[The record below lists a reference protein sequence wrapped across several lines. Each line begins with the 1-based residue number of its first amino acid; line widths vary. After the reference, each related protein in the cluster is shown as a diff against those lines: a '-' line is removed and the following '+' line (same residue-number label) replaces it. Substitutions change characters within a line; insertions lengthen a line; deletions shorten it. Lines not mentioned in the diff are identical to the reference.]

1 MSDSFESL
9 SPDAALSAVE
19 ESHGFRL
26 DATLNPY
33 SSYVNRVYGVKRED
47 GESLV
52 VKFYR
57 PGRWTEEAILE
68 EHRFLLDCVEAE
80 IPVVAPIPGLD
91 GKTLYRA
98 RANQDGNAR
107 AAEGGDAGG
116 NEGAAAGGDAA
127 GNEGAAAGGD
137 AAGNAG
143 GNEGAASG
151 IPFAVFPKMGGRN
164 FEADGDEDLIRL
176 GALLG
181 RCHAAGIRR
190 DAPHRLTCLPGTLT
204 ASFVEELLSQK
215 LVHPKWAPDF
225 ARVCHETLE
234 LISPAFEG
242 VALQRIHGDC
252 HRGNII
258 DRPGTGLF
266 LIDFDDMMMGP
277 AVQDL
282 WMILPGY
289 AHDSGREIGL
299 LLSGYQEFH
308 GFDPESLRLIEPLRF
323 MRIIYFL
330 AWRARQRNDF
340 WFRKSFPDWG
350 TEAFWIKEIEDL
362 RSQAEVIRKEQWK

>member
-1 MSDSFESL
+1 MPDSFDSL

-33 SSYVNRVYGVKRED
+33 SSYVNRVYGVKKED

-57 PGRWTEEAILE
+57 PGRWTEEAIHE

-80 IPVVAPIPGLD
+80 IPVVAPLPGLD
-91 GKTLYRA
+91 GRTLYRTRGA
-98 RANQDGNAR
+98 GEDETG
-107 AAEGGDAGG
+107 AA
-116 NEGAAAGGDAA
+116 GAAAGAVSTEAVSPG
-127 GNEGAAAGGD
+127 EQ
-137 AAGNAG
+137 
-143 GNEGAASG
+143 G
-151 IPFAVFPKMGGRN
+151 ILFSVFPKMGGRN
-164 FEADGDEDLIRL
+164 FEADGDQDLIRL

-190 DAPHRLTCLPGTLT
+190 AAPHRLTCLPGTLT
-204 ASFVEELLSQK
+204 RSFVDELLSQK
-215 LVHPKWAPDF
+215 LVHPKHAPDF
-225 ARVCHETLE
+225 QKICRETLD
-234 LISPAFEG
+234 LISPVFEG
-242 VALQRIHGDC
+242 ISLQRIHGDC

-282 WMILPGY
+282 WMILPGH
-289 AHDSGREIGL
+289 AHESGREIGL
-299 LLSGYQEFH
+299 LLSGYEEFH
-308 GFDPESLRLIEPLRF
+308 SFGAKSLRLIEPLRF

-340 WFRKSFPDWG
+340 WFQRSFPDWG
-350 TEAFWIKEIEDL
+350 TEAFWIKEVEDL
-362 RSQAEVIRKEQWK
+362 RAQAEVIAQTL

>member
-1 MSDSFESL
+1 MPYNMGALMPDSFDNL

-19 ESHGFRL
+19 KSHGFRL

-33 SSYVNRVYGVKRED
+33 SSYVNRVYGVKKED

-57 PGRWTEEAILE
+57 PGRWTEDAILE

-80 IPVVAPIPGLD
+80 IPAVAPLPGLD
-91 GKTLYRA
+91 GRTLYRTRGEGMA
-98 RANQDGNAR
+98 
-107 AAEGGDAGG
+107 AAEAGAR
-116 NEGAAAGGDAA
+116 EDEAP
-127 GNEGAAAGGD
+127 ETP
-137 AAGNAG
+137 
-143 GNEGAASG
+143 G
-151 IPFAVFPKMGGRN
+151 ILFAVFPKMGGRN
-164 FEADGDEDLIRL
+164 FEADGDQDLIRL

-181 RCHAAGIRR
+181 RCHAAGTRR
-190 DAPHRLTCLPGTLT
+190 GAPHRLTCLPGMLT
-204 ASFVEELLSQK
+204 RAFVEELLSQK
-215 LVHPKWAPDF
+215 LVHPKHAADF
-225 ARVCHETLE
+225 QKICRETLD
-234 LISPAFEG
+234 LISPVFAG
-242 VALQRIHGDC
+242 VPLQRIHGDC

-277 AVQDL
+277 PVQDL

-289 AHDSGREIGL
+289 AHESGREIQL
-299 LLSGYQEFH
+299 LLSGYEEFH
-308 GFDPESLRLIEPLRF
+308 TFDPGSLRLIEPLRF

-340 WFRKSFPDWG
+340 WFQRSFPDWG
-350 TEAFWIKEIEDL
+350 TEEIG
-362 RSQAEVIRKEQWK
+362 RTHV